1 MAFNK
6 DNFDSIMSRLKNIKI
21 QSTDI
26 FLRFREEIVH
36 KTSTAT
42 VFMNNH
48 REAVLKALIPAVI
61 IVAGFYAC
69 STSQEKIERNMKD
82 IFELSKEIRSYYAD
96 KPDYWRLSTKYL
108 IASNILSQR
117 YIHGNKI
124 ILDGGL
130 NVLVGSG
137 EKAETVMPRVSTFD
151 IVAPGLNKAQ
161 CISYAE
167 RILSKEEL
175 VVVEQ
180 ITIVNSSGTY
190 LFSWGGENPLPV
202 KKYAS
207 KSFCADTGNTII
219 WSIK

>member
-1 MAFNK
+1 MAFYK
-6 DNFDSIMSRLKNIKI
+6 DNFDNIMSRLKNIKI

-36 KTSTAT
+36 KTSTVT
-42 VFMNNH
+42 VFVNNH

-69 STSQEKIERNMKD
+69 STSQKKIEQNMKD

-96 KPDYWRLSTKYL
+96 KPDYWGLSTKYL
-108 IASNILSQR
+108 IANNVLSQR

-137 EKAETVMPRVSTFD
+137 EKP
-151 IVAPGLNKAQ
+151 K
-161 CISYAE
+161 
-167 RILSKEEL
+167 
-175 VVVEQ
+175 
-180 ITIVNSSGTY
+180 
-190 LFSWGGENPLPV
+190 PLCPV
-202 KKYAS
+202 FQLLTLLLRA
-207 KSFCADTGNTII
+207 
-219 WSIK
+219 